1 MRMHLHRE
9 TRHSTLALGV
19 GGWHPILGRQG
30 GWLVDQTQ
38 VSTSGVPAT
47 WAQRTESAAGS
58 LVKEEAQLARVVTR
72 RGGAG

>member
-1 MRMHLHRE
+1 M
-9 TRHSTLALGV
+9 
-19 GGWHPILGRQG
+19 
-30 GWLVDQTQ
+30 VDQTQ